1 MCAYHTVCDETKWIE
16 LNDYSRKYPA
26 PSKIVMECV
35 CVGGGALTA
44 IYFRNKKK
52 TYSTGLLATFSSL
65 LEVKGGGGYP
75 NTYIKE

>member
-26 PSKIVMECV
+26 PRKLVMECM
-35 CVGGGALTA
+35 CVGGGGALTA

-52 TYSTGLLATFSSL
+52 NLYHWFTCDILLSPRGK
-65 LEVKGGGGYP
+65 EGGDP
-75 NTYIKE
+75 NT